1 MRLCGISSRFQLLSP
16 STRQVTHAL
25 LTRPPLTYISLG
37 FNVSPFDLHVLG
49 TPPAFILSQDQT
61 LMLKWCLCPASF
73 IWHCLLL
80 IRVASR
86 SFDRSA
92 CSWISLKILE
102 FSGLHYCLFVK
113 DQWFFVAVVLSGNSD
128 ILSWPL
134 SFVNNFFD
142 FFKSFFQPK
151 NFVSAVGFHTTI
163 LFPALSTTFYIYF
176 SKHLQWHKRRK
187 KRNLNLLRFF
197 SYFLLVVNGERGIW
211 TLAPI
216 ARPTPLAGAPLQPLE
231 YFSTVW
237 IVSSTNICSTCVTQ
251 MLL

>member
-25 LTRPPLTYISLG
+25 LTRPPLTYILLG

-86 SFDRSA
+86 SFS
-92 CSWISLKILE
+92 SI
-102 FSGLHYCLFVK
+102 CLFLNLAIH
-113 DQWFFVAVVLSGNSD
+113 FSENLGIFRVALLFICQRSVILLLLLFLAATLISYHDRFRLSTTFLIFSNLFS
-128 ILSWPL
+128 
-134 SFVNNFFD
+134 NR
-142 FFKSFFQPK
+142 KT
-151 NFVSAVGFHTTI
+151 FVSAVDFHTTI

-197 SYFLLVVNGERGIW
+197 SYFLLVVNGERGI
-211 TLAPI
+211 
-216 ARPTPLAGAPLQPLE
+216 
-231 YFSTVW
+231 
-237 IVSSTNICSTCVTQ
+237 
-251 MLL
+251 

>member
-80 IRVASR
+80 IRVACQ
-86 SFDRSA
+86 SFDQLA
-92 CSWISLKILE
+92 CSWISMKILE

-113 DQWFFVAVVLSGNSD
+113 DHNLLLRKSCV
-128 ILSWPL
+128 PL
-134 SFVNNFFD
+134 LLF
-142 FFKSFFQPK
+142 
-151 NFVSAVGFHTTI
+151 SATALIVYHNHFC
-163 LFPALSTTFYIYF
+163 LSTTFF
-176 SKHLQWHKRRK
+176 KFFDFLQQPTEKEGFEPSRR
-187 KRNLNLLRFF
+187 
-197 SYFLLVVNGERGIW
+197 Y
-211 TLAPI
+211 
-216 ARPTPLAGAPLQPLE
+216 
-231 YFSTVW
+231 
-237 IVSSTNICSTCVTQ
+237 
-251 MLL
+251 